1 MCGERRVVV
10 GLLVGAVEGVVSLG
24 VIAGVSATG
33 DFPLVFDAA
42 LRYADL
48 ARLLGMTVGVSG
60 TKT

>member
-10 GLLVGAVEGVVSLG
+10 GLLVGAVEGVVSLR
-24 VIAGVSATG
+24 VAGVSATG
-33 DFPLVFDAA
+33 DFPLVFGAA

-48 ARLLGMTVGVSG
+48 ARLLGMTVGVSE